1 MKKVVIIRL
10 NAQTRVFENT
20 EDLGSITDFRLVE
33 NLLLRNASEEQIKDF
48 NEFSNDKYSE
58 RITIETTENDK
69 LWFFY
74 IIK

>member
-20 EDLGSITDFRLVE
+20 EDLGSMTDSHLIE
-33 NLLLRNASEEQIKDF
+33 KMNIRNASEEQIKDF
-48 NEFSNDKYSE
+48 NEFSNDKYSD

>member
-20 EDLGSITDFRLVE
+20 EDLGSMTDFRLVE
-33 NLLLRNASEEQIKDF
+33 NLLLRNVSEEQIKDF

>member
-20 EDLGSITDFRLVE
+20 ENLGSMSDSRLIE
-33 NLLLRNASEEQIKDF
+33 KMKIRNASEEQIKDF
-48 NEFSNDKYSE
+48 NEFSSDRYSG
-58 RITIETTENDK
+58 RIIIETTENGK